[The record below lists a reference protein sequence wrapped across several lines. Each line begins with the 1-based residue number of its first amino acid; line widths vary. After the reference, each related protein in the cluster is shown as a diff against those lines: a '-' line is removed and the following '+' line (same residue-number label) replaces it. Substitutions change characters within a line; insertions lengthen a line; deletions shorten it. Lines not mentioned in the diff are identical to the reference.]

1 MQTAQG
7 TSDFAQGERH
17 PFLFMH
23 CWEIMKDEPKW
34 QETKQTKGSCQ
45 TPYEASTDP
54 FMAPSP
60 SVGTNSPSAGTSSG
74 KRPLGR
80 DATKAAWKKTL
91 SASSSSTGAEFTANL
106 KELNLTKTT
115 QWDQQ
120 YVRRSSRDHEF
131 VALEKEHL

>member
-1 MQTAQG
+1 MQTTQG
-7 TSDFAQGERH
+7 ASDFARGEGH

-23 CWEIMKDEPKW
+23 CWEIIKDESKW

-60 SVGTNSPSAGTSSG
+60 SVGTNSPLAGTSSG

-80 DATKAAWKKTL
+80 DATKAARISTRQEVL
-91 SASSSSTGAEFTANL
+91 STKVKA
-106 KELNLTKTT
+106 KEIQTFRHTSFGN
-115 QWDQQ
+115 
-120 YVRRSSRDHEF
+120 
-131 VALEKEHL
+131 A